1 MFFFIAL
8 FTRKILVKQIRYI
21 IGFAPIFFRA
31 KFLISS
37 HPPYD
42 FIPFSWSKRK
52 ILINT
57 WHGIP
62 LKCMY
67 FSDPGATET
76 DLKEVL
82 WMNDRTSVFLVS
94 SSLEAALIS
103 RCFLLDPRKIAFF
116 GHPRNDILTSGNT
129 SNRLQKIF
137 PKLPDHTT
145 QILYCPTY
153 RRYAPVRFFPFDD
166 LDIKQLDQFL
176 EKHKIIMFT
185 RGHVQDFGEGPA
197 IQSSRIIEL
206 GQDMIQEVNEILHEI
221 DILITDY
228 SSVFIDYLLL
238 NRPCIFIPYDKEK
251 YEKDVG
257 FLFDDYDYWTP
268 GRKVATYS
276 EFITA
281 INGILSGDDQFKER
295 REEMRKIF
303 HYYQKKNA
311 SEKVVQYIEN
321 VCNKKR

>member
-1 MFFFIAL
+1 MFRI
-8 FTRKILVKQIRYI
+8 
-21 IGFAPIFFRA
+21 
-31 KFLISS
+31 
-37 HPPYD
+37 
-42 FIPFSWSKRK
+42 
-52 ILINT
+52 
-57 WHGIP
+57 
-62 LKCMY
+62 
-67 FSDPGATET
+67 
-76 DLKEVL
+76 
-82 WMNDRTSVFLVS
+82 
-94 SSLEAALIS
+94 
-103 RCFLLDPRKIAFF
+103 
-116 GHPRNDILTSGNT
+116 
-129 SNRLQKIF
+129 
-137 PKLPDHTT
+137 
-145 QILYCPTY
+145 
-153 RRYAPVRFFPFDD
+153 
-166 LDIKQLDQFL
+166 L
-176 EKHKIIMFT
+176 EK
-185 RGHVQDFGEGPA
+185 VQC